1 METPQPPRL
10 LFLVEDEELVRDMLE
25 MALTE
30 AGFDVFLA
38 SSGKQALAELE
49 TDASRFKA
57 IVTDIRLGAGPDG
70 WDVVQRARELV
81 PTIPIVYMSGD
92 SAQDWA
98 SKGVPKSVIIPKPFA
113 PAQIITAVA
122 TLVNEA
128 LQAG

>member
-1 METPQPPRL
+1 MQTLQLPKL

-25 MALTE
+25 MAFTE

-49 TDASRFKA
+49 TNASRFKA

-70 WDVVQRARELV
+70 WDVVRRARELV
-81 PTIPIVYMSGD
+81 PTMPIVYMTGD
-92 SAQDWA
+92 SAHDWA

-128 LQAG
+128 LQTG

>member
-1 METPQPPRL
+1 MQTLQLPKL

-25 MALTE
+25 MAFTE

-49 TDASRFKA
+49 TNASRFKA

-81 PTIPIVYMSGD
+81 PTMPIVYMTGD
-92 SAQDWA
+92 SAHDWA

-128 LQAG
+128 LQTG

>member
-1 METPQPPRL
+1 MQTLQLPKL

-25 MALTE
+25 MAFTE

-49 TDASRFKA
+49 TNASRFKA

-81 PTIPIVYMSGD
+81 PTMPIVYMTGD
-92 SAQDWA
+92 SAHD
-98 SKGVPKSVIIPKPFA
+98 SGLEGRPKSVIIPKPFA

-128 LQAG
+128 LQTG

>member
-1 METPQPPRL
+1 

-38 SSGKQALAELE
+38 SSGKQALAVLE
-49 TDASRFKA
+49 TNASRFKA

-70 WDVVQRARELV
+70 WDVVQRARQLV
-81 PTIPIVYMSGD
+81 PTMPIVYMSGD

-98 SKGVPKSVIIPKPFA
+98 SKGVPRSVIIPKPFA

-128 LQAG
+128 LQTG

>member
-1 METPQPPRL
+1 MQTPQLPKL

-49 TDASRFKA
+49 TNASRFKA

-70 WDVVQRARELV
+70 WDVVQRARQLV
-81 PTIPIVYMSGD
+81 PTMPIVYMSGD

-98 SKGVPKSVIIPKPFA
+98 SKGVPRSVIIPKPFA

-128 LQAG
+128 LQTG